1 MTVMEELSMR
11 EALKAGDERKVE
23 EEFFQYIVIRLG
35 DEQYG
40 IDIRYIDN
48 IVRMQHITRVPKV
61 PAYLKG
67 VINLRGEVLPV
78 MSLRLKM
85 GLEADEMTR
94 ATRIIILK
102 QEQQGSVGIIVD
114 EVKEVVT
121 LGTSQIEKMSQHTGE
136 GRKSFITGVGK
147 HNGELI
153 SLLDLN
159 SITLEENA

>member
-1 MTVMEELSMR
+1 MEELS
-11 EALKAGDERKVE
+11 LKDTFKAVVERIGE
-23 EEFFQYIVIRLG
+23 EFFFQYIVIRLG

-78 MSLRLKM
+78 MSLRVKM
-85 GLEADEMTR
+85 GLEADELTR

-114 EVKEVVT
+114 EVREVVT
-121 LGTSQIEKMSQHTGE
+121 LGSSEIEKLSQNTAE
-136 GRKSFITGVGK
+136 SKKSLITDVGN